1 MCGIFGAASLTGMFG
16 RNDYDRFVASTEIVR
31 YRGPDAGGVLAT
43 DLRGDI
49 SHNPERF
56 QVFFGHRRLSII
68 DLDERSN
75 QPLKDG
81 PDLAITFNGEIF
93 NYVELRDELRALGHT
108 FSTASDTE
116 IILKLYRQF
125 GEAGFCRMNGMWAFA
140 ILDRRKCRVILSRD
154 RFPIKPLYYI
164 HTARVLLFASE
175 IKQLLPFLDTQEI
188 NRPALSA
195 YLEQGLLDHTEG
207 TFYRHVYALKP
218 RHNLIVDL
226 RKGAVQEEPYWDFS
240 TDPDALRSPAEV
252 VERFR
257 ELFVDCVRIRLRSD
271 VKVAGLL
278 SGGLDSSS
286 IVTIANQLHGDLE
299 TYSAISYNSRFTEER
314 FISILCNATGIRNTM
329 LPLD

>member
-1 MCGIFGAASLTGMFG
+1 
-16 RNDYDRFVASTEIVR
+16 
-31 YRGPDAGGVLAT
+31 
-43 DLRGDI
+43 
-49 SHNPERF
+49 
-56 QVFFGHRRLSII
+56 
-68 DLDERSN
+68 
-75 QPLKDG
+75 
-81 PDLAITFNGEIF
+81 
-93 NYVELRDELRALGHT
+93 
-108 FSTASDTE
+108 
-116 IILKLYRQF
+116 
-125 GEAGFCRMNGMWAFA
+125 
-140 ILDRRKCRVILSRD
+140 
-154 RFPIKPLYYI
+154 
-164 HTARVLLFASE
+164 
-175 IKQLLPFLDTQEI
+175 
-188 NRPALSA
+188 

-240 TDPDALRSPAEV
+240 TDPDALRSPPEV

-329 LPLD
+329 LPLDSAKIVQKLTLAIYHNDEPFSDFVSVAHHLLLEKIKQESDAIVLLSGQGGDEILMG